1 MTGLGPAS
9 RPTAWV
15 AAAAAVAC
23 LTACVQIPDH
33 GAVVEVKEGPAAP
46 PQEVPDF
53 NPRPPQ
59 PGASPSE
66 IVGGFLEAMEATPV
80 QTNKALLF
88 LTKEGQAVWKPQ
100 QAVVSYVGHAP
111 PRGHR
116 TVSVRLHGAD
126 RVGVGGQWLGR
137 LSQDAE
143 KVSFPMRKEDG
154 QWRIARAPNALIVT
168 RTYYEQAYQDAS
180 LYFFDPSGRILVP
193 EVVHVPQGQQL
204 ATSMVRA
211 LLRGPRRA
219 LAGVERSF
227 IPPGLTVGLSVVVSA
242 KGLATITFRGQ
253 DPGPLGRK
261 ATRLMLAQLAW
272 TLRQDP
278 TIKTFEVSIDG
289 LQVSDATGSSTVK
302 VVGGGFNRFD
312 PADAKAS
319 QQIYAL
325 RGGRLVSGQLNK
337 PTPNT
342 GPFGVTRQG
351 IGAFAVSLDDT
362 QVAATTPTSLLVG
375 PVLGNRSPAPV
386 LIGPGLLRPSWDFV
400 RRLWDVQNRP
410 GGAVVLYVVHGR
422 RHQLRVPGVTDH
434 DVRRFLISR
443 DGSRLVAVVH
453 GARSD
458 HLLVSRLRYDT
469 AGRPAGA
476 TRGRRLP
483 WSVRGGARIRDIGWT
498 SPTRVAVLEQLTRA
512 QADVRILNVDG
523 STSPSE
529 ASPRPVSGPVSGL
542 ATSPVG
548 SQHPYAVQQRGL
560 FDLAQSDTNV
570 SQLLTQRLR
579 HLTYAG

>member
-1 MTGLGPAS
+1 MTGVPHLT
-9 RPTAWV
+9 RV
-15 AAAAAVAC
+15 AAAVTASLAVGC

-33 GAVVEVKEGPAAP
+33 GAVVEVKQGPPAP
-46 PQEVPDF
+46 PVEVPDF

-59 PGASPSE
+59 PGAEPSA
-66 IVGGFLEAMEATPV
+66 IVAGFLEAMEATPV

-88 LTKEGQAVWKPQ
+88 LTKEGQAAWKPQ
-100 QAVVSYVGHAP
+100 QAVVAYDGHAP
-111 PRGHR
+111 PRGRR
-116 TVSVRLHGAD
+116 TVSVRLHGAS
-126 RVGVGGQWLGR
+126 RVGGGGQWLGR
-137 LSQDAE
+137 LSPDAE
-143 KVSFPMRKEDG
+143 EVTFPMRKEDG
-154 QWRIARAPNALIVT
+154 EWRIARAPNALVVT
-168 RTYYEQAYQDAS
+168 RTFYEQAYQDAS

-204 ATSMVRA
+204 ATSLVRD
-211 LLRGPRRA
+211 LLLGPRPA
-219 LAGVERSF
+219 QAGVERSF
-227 IPPGLTVGLSVVVSA
+227 IPAGLTVGLSVVVSPR
-242 KGLATITFRGQ
+242 GLATITLRGP
-253 DPGPLGRK
+253 DPAPISRK

-278 TIKTFEVSIDG
+278 TIRTFEVAVDG
-289 LQVSDATGSSTVK
+289 LQISDASGSSTFK
-302 VVGGGFNRFD
+302 VVGGGFNRYD
-312 PADAKAS
+312 PADANAS

-325 RGGRLVSGQLNK
+325 RGGRLVSGQLNN

-362 QVAATTPTSLLVG
+362 QVAATTPTSLLLG

-386 LIGPGLLRPSWDFV
+386 LIGPGLLRPSWDFA
-400 RRLWDVQNRP
+400 RRLWEVQDLP
-410 GGAVVLYVVHGR
+410 GGADVLYVVHGR
-422 RHQLRVPGVTDH
+422 HHQLHVPGVSGH
-434 DVRRFLISR
+434 DVRRFLVSR
-443 DGSRLVAVVH
+443 DGSRLVAVVR

-458 HLLVSRLRYDT
+458 HLVVSRLLYDT
-469 AGRPAGA
+469 AGRPVGA
-476 TRGRRLP
+476 TRARRLT
-483 WSVRGGARIRDIGWT
+483 WTVRSGARIRDIGWT

-529 ASPRPVSGPVSGL
+529 ATPRSVSGQVSGL

-548 SQHPYAVQQRGL
+548 TQHPYAVQQHGL